1 MRSASA
7 IGPLLASLAFAC
19 CLAGCATTMQT
30 AARLQLNSARI
41 RASEEST
48 RVTAA
53 GHAARVT
60 RVSLVAGRGETAF
73 VVEVRN
79 VTNHQVSDLPIS
91 VGVRTARHRHY
102 LNAQS
107 GRENFYF
114 GAHLPVIGPRRTLT
128 WVYSVDRRLAP
139 RAKPFAIVGAQPS
152 PRVATVSQPPVIEA
166 RTAPSQQRA
175 RARALRIAVR
185 NLSSVPQYQLQVY
198 AVARDQ
204 GRYVAAGSLT
214 IAQLDG
220 QVSKT
225 FDLGLVG
232 RADRGHVELEALPT
246 TLQ

>member
-1 MRSASA
+1 ML
-7 IGPLLASLAFAC
+7 GFAC
-19 CLAGCATTMQT
+19 CLAGCSTTMQT
-30 AARLQLNSARI
+30 AARLQLNSARV

-48 RVTAA
+48 RVAAA
-53 GHAARVT
+53 GHAVRVT
-60 RVSLVAGRGETAF
+60 RVAVVGGRGKTAF

-79 VTNHQVSDLPIS
+79 VTSHQLSDLPIS
-91 VGVRTARHRHY
+91 VGVRTANRRQY

-114 GAHLPVIGPRRTLT
+114 GAHLPVIGPRRTMT
-128 WVYSVDRRLAP
+128 WVYSIARRLP
-139 RAKPFAIVGAQPS
+139 PSAKPFAIVGADPS
-152 PRVATVSQPPVIEA
+152 PRVATVAEPPLIEA
-166 RTAPSQQRA
+166 RTAPSQRGA

-198 AVARDQ
+198 AVARNQ
-204 GRYVAAGSLT
+204 GHYVAAGSLT

-220 QVSKT
+220 QMSKT

-232 RADRGHVELEALPT
+232 RADRGDVELEALPT